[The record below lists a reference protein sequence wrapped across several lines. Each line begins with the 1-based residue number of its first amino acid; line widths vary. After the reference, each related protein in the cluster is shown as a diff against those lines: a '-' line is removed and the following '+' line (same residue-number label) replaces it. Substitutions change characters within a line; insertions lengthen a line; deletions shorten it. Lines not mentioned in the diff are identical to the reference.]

1 MNDVPRCDE
10 SAVADL
16 ITQQGQS
23 LSDQTLY
30 YLCAVQC
37 AGTGISPHFPTDLCM
52 TTIPRAR

>member
-10 SAVADL
+10 AAESTVADL

-37 AGTGISPHFPTDLCM
+37 AGTAI
-52 TTIPRAR
+52 